1 VLVVTPTGL
10 ERAVFGP
17 ATRAGIDRWVV
28 GTAADALGR
37 PVADMVFRSGRIDAV
52 YGLRLV
58 DGGEV
63 VLKVH
68 RAPVDVRALGACRE
82 LLAHLFAAGY
92 PCPEPL
98 AGPVTRDGRVVTVES
113 LMAEGEVPDARS
125 PRVRRAMT
133 GSFAEHIAVLR
144 ARLDS
149 AGALGPGP
157 AWTRYYD
164 GPWPTPHD
172 PIFDFARTPAG
183 FEWLDEFARDAA
195 ADVTRLGRDV
205 PPVIAHGDWY
215 EGNIRVV
222 GERVVAV
229 FDWDFVVEPE
239 AVAVGLSAGGYLLH
253 DAPTPAEVA
262 AFLAEYPAL
271 PSDQRPLAV
280 AAARWVL
287 AFNARCDLAMLDGA
301 PRPGSA
307 LARLLDDR
315 AAYVELAR

>member
-1 VLVVTPTGL
+1 M
-10 ERAVFGP
+10 FGA
-17 ATRAGIDRWVV
+17 ATRAEIDRWVA
-28 GTAADALGR
+28 GTAAEAVGR
-37 PVADMVFRSGRIDAV
+37 PVADVLFRSGRIDAV
-52 YGLRLV
+52 YGLRLADDV
-58 DGGEV
+58 KV

-98 AGPVTRDGRVVTVES
+98 VGPVSRDGHVVTVES
-113 LMAEGEVPDARS
+113 LLAEGAVPDARAL
-125 PRVRRAMT
+125 RVRRAMT
-133 GSFAEHIAVLR
+133 ASMAEHIAVLR
-144 ARLDS
+144 PVG

-157 AWTRYYD
+157 AWTRYHN
-164 GPWPTPHD
+164 GPWPPPHD
-172 PIFDFARTPAG
+172 PIFDFSRTPAG
-183 FEWLDEFARDAA
+183 FEWLDDFARAA
-195 ADVTRLGRDV
+195 TADVTRLGRDV

-222 GERVVAV
+222 EERVVAV

-253 DAPTPAEVA
+253 DAPSPAEVA
-262 AFLAEYPAL
+262 AFLADYPNL
-271 PSDQRPLAV
+271 PPDQWPLAV

-301 PRPGSA
+301 PSPGSA
-307 LARLLDDR
+307 LARLVEHRD
-315 AAYVELAR
+315 AYAELAR